1 MKMTTYLK
9 VRIDVEDAE
18 DFIASKLESETGA
31 KAIVTIE
38 PKLRQFEL
46 LPCLRAAQNAYNNC
60 GKENS
65 PTIVAIKALR
75 EYGKERCFEF
85 SLADCKAV
93 VDAFIA
99 I

>member
-1 MKMTTYLK
+1 MKLSTYLK

-60 GKENS
+60 SKETS
-65 PTIVAIKALR
+65 PTVAAIKALR

-85 SLADCKAV
+85 SLTDCKAV
-93 VDAFIA
+93 VDTFIA

>member
-1 MKMTTYLK
+1 MKLSTYLK
-9 VRIDVEDAE
+9 VRIDLDDAE

-60 GKENS
+60 SKETS
-65 PTIVAIKALR
+65 PTVAAIKALR
-75 EYGKERCFEF
+75 EYGKKRCFDF
-85 SLADCKAV
+85 NLADCKAI

>member
-9 VRIDVEDAE
+9 VRIDVDDAE

-46 LPCLRAAQNAYNNC
+46 FPCLLAAQNAYNNC
-60 GKENS
+60 GKETS
-65 PTIVAIKALR
+65 PTVAAIKALR

-85 SLADCKAV
+85 SLTDCKAV
-93 VDAFIA
+93 VDTFIA

>member
-1 MKMTTYLK
+1 MKLSTYLK

-18 DFIASKLESETGA
+18 DFIASKFESETGA

-46 LPCLRAAQNAYNNC
+46 FPCLLAAQNAYSNC
-60 GKENS
+60 GKETS
-65 PTIVAIKALR
+65 PTVAAIKALQ
-75 EYGKERCFEF
+75 EEGKERNFDL
-85 SLADCKAV
+85 SLTDCKAV

>member
-46 LPCLRAAQNAYNNC
+46 FPCLRAAQNAYNNC

-75 EYGKERCFEF
+75 EYGKERCLELR
-85 SLADCKAV
+85 LADCKAV

>member
-1 MKMTTYLK
+1 MKLSTYLK

-46 LPCLRAAQNAYNNC
+46 LPCLLAAQNAYNTC
-60 GKENS
+60 SKETS
-65 PTIVAIKALR
+65 PTVAAIKALR